1 MTTKNLLVAV
11 DFSEASNL
19 VVDKARELAQELSAR
34 VVLLHVM
41 EPKAVPVPKRD
52 SKGAIGAA
60 WPLQTPKRLSGI
72 KARLNSLAKPL
83 KVLGIEVESIA
94 VAGLLLDE
102 ILDQAGKYHPWVS
115 WPPGS
120 APPRNRKPYHGNP
133 VAACVPVD
141 YRPGKSRRLAVILE
155 VSFGI

>member
-34 VVLLHVM
+34 IVLLHVM

-102 ILDQAGKYHPWVS
+102 ILDQAGKYRADYIILGSHGHP
-115 WPPGS
+115 
-120 APPRNRKPYHGNP
+120 AARHLATGNLTT
-133 VAACVPVD
+133 
-141 YRPGKSRRLAVILE
+141 GILSRLACPLIIVPAKAGA
-155 VSFGI
+155 SQ